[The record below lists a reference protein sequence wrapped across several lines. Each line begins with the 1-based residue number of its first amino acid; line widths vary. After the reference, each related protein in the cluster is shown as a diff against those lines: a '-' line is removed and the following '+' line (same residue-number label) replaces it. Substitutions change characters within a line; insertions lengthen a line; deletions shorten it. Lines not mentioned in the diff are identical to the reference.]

1 MKKKL
6 KIGLAYDV
14 KEDYEIS
21 SGTWKHCDFS
31 TLTEIKYIKEVLEER
46 GHTVLLLGNYEK
58 IYDMLQNKTFPQI
71 DIVLN
76 TAEGVISRNR
86 ESWLPSLFEMNHIP
100 YSGSDA
106 YALGIALSK
115 IQTKITAEYLHIP
128 TPPHCCI
135 FSNDDMNAAVDSLS
149 APWILKPN
157 YEGSSSGVLLA
168 ETEKEL
174 KEKAEF
180 LLNEYQQPLLCET
193 YIKGREYN
201 VSLLY
206 DGNNTYVIGTVE
218 IVRKNGKPLD
228 IFDVK
233 DKFTSTCTKIPAQLP
248 QNICRKMEEDT
259 VKLHKFLNFY
269 DYNRADF
276 RVDNNGQHYLL
287 ELNPLPSIDDESG
300 CAKCCEYNGI
310 KLGKALEEVLYNA
323 LKRNLRQKQ

>member
-180 LLNEYQQPLLCET
+180 F
-193 YIKGREYN
+193 IK
-201 VSLLY
+201 
-206 DGNNTYVIGTVE
+206 
-218 IVRKNGKPLD
+218 
-228 IFDVK
+228 
-233 DKFTSTCTKIPAQLP
+233 
-248 QNICRKMEEDT
+248 
-259 VKLHKFLNFY
+259 
-269 DYNRADF
+269 
-276 RVDNNGQHYLL
+276 
-287 ELNPLPSIDDESG
+287 
-300 CAKCCEYNGI
+300 
-310 KLGKALEEVLYNA
+310 
-323 LKRNLRQKQ
+323 

>member
-1 MKKKL
+1 MKQKL
-6 KIGLAYDV
+6 KIGIAYDV
-14 KEDYEIS
+14 KEDYHIS
-21 SGTWKHCDFS
+21 ANTWKHRDFS
-31 TLTEIKYIKEVLEER
+31 TLAEIKYVKEVLEER
-46 GHTVLLLGNYEK
+46 GHTVFFLGNYEK
-58 IYDMLQNKTFPQI
+58 IYNMLQNKNFPQI

-76 TAEGVISRNR
+76 TAEGISSRNR

-135 FSNDDMNAAVDSLS
+135 FSLNDVEKALNDLS

-168 ETEKEL
+168 ETAATLRKN
-174 KEKAEF
+174 AEF
-180 LLNEYQQPLLCET
+180 LLNEYQQPLVCET
-193 YIKGREYN
+193 YIKGKEYN

-206 DGNNTYVIGTVE
+206 DGDNTQVIGTVE
-218 IVRKNGKPLD
+218 IVRKNGKSLE
-228 IFDVK
+228 IFDVR
-233 DKFTSTCTKIPAQLP
+233 DKFTGTCTKIPAQLS
-248 QNICRKMEEDT
+248 QDICKKMEDDT
-259 VKLHKFLNFY
+259 IKIHKFLNFY

-276 RVDNNGQHYLL
+276 RVDENGKHYLL

-300 CAKCCEYNGI
+300 YAKCCEYNGI

-323 LKRNLRQKQ
+323 ILRNHQKN